1 MAPTMLEIAGIS
13 VPDNMQGRSR
23 LRMFLDPDSLGRRYA
38 FSERNWHDIDDH
50 VRSVLTDRF
59 RYIRNYYP
67 DERLPH
73 PADTTSGDS
82 YQAMRR
88 LRDAGE
94 LTAQQMLI
102 FRVPRPAEE
111 LYDIEEDPYE
121 FHDVAGKEEYHDVLE
136 ELRGVLDRW
145 VEDTHDVSPTKR
157 MVDMYDW
164 ETGKR
169 TDPRPRRLR
178 EIHEK

>member
-1 MAPTMLEIAGIS
+1 ML
-13 VPDNMQGRSR
+13 R
-23 LRMFLDPDSLGRRYA
+23 LFLDPNASGRRYA

-50 VRSVLTDRF
+50 IRTVRMERF
-59 RYIRNYYP
+59 RYIRNSYP
-67 DERLPH
+67 NERFAH
-73 PADTTSGDS
+73 PADTTSGRS

-102 FRVPRPAEE
+102 FRVPRPPEE
-111 LYDIEEDPYE
+111 LYDIQKDPYE
-121 FHDVAGKEEYHDVLE
+121 FHNVAEKNEYRATLE

-145 VEDTHDVSPTKR
+145 IKETKDVSPDKR

-169 TDPRPRRLR
+169 LVPGAPRPRGK
-178 EIHEK
+178 E